1 MVTLMQ
7 KLRLNTSLRLKCDIL
22 PNYFEH
28 FLVFTVQEGKML
40 QEEESPRVRSF
51 YDKLS
56 LFLQGQVAALILT
69 GIQIASQ
76 ELTEK

>member
-1 MVTLMQ
+1 
-7 KLRLNTSLRLKCDIL
+7 
-22 PNYFEH
+22 
-28 FLVFTVQEGKML
+28 ML